1 MLGKLEGVSG
11 FYGWQ
16 CFCTEVDDVP
26 KPFIWYGRGPE
37 TSPFPEPL
45 TYWAHLTRQGGG
57 EQIPQVS
64 VILRLIPG
72 NVHGASLKPSE
83 LI

>member
-1 MLGKLEGVSG
+1 MLWVCLRIFVVGCVNFVCVAAS
-11 FYGWQ
+11 
-16 CFCTEVDDVP
+16 DVP
-26 KPFIWYGRGPE
+26 KPLGDSE
-37 TSPFPEPL
+37 TSPGLRTPTQL
-45 TYWAHLTRQGGG
+45 AHQTRRDSG

-64 VILRLIPG
+64 VIMLLISG